1 MMKRLVASIFGFTA
15 FLATWEAFV
24 RVFEVRKFV
33 LRPPSTAL
41 RHLWNFRDDF
51 LSAAAITSYHAAL
64 GLLIGLL
71 VSLLLGAALSAS
83 RFAEWAAQPV
93 LTLVQVVP
101 WVAYVSS
108 VVLWLGAGDKPVL
121 FMVALGCSP
130 AFVFATVDGMR
141 SADPATIELL
151 ASVDAGRWEVL
162 RRVRLPSA
170 APALFTATRFN
181 VGFSLAIAFYVE
193 GSNFSNEG
201 IGSIGRR
208 AASQASSADALWAAV
223 FAMAILGFL
232 GLMLLS
238 LLERTVL
245 RWHVSQRS
253 QPG

>member
-1 MMKRLVASIFGFTA
+1 MMKRLVASVVGFFA
-15 FLATWEAFV
+15 FLGLWEAFV
-24 RVFEVRKFV
+24 RVFGVRKFV

-71 VSLLLGAALSAS
+71 VSLVLGALLSAN

-151 ASVDAGRWEVL
+151 ALDD
-162 RRVRLPSA
+162 P
-170 APALFTATRFN
+170 
-181 VGFSLAIAFYVE
+181 
-193 GSNFSNEG
+193 
-201 IGSIGRR
+201 
-208 AASQASSADALWAAV
+208 
-223 FAMAILGFL
+223 
-232 GLMLLS
+232 
-238 LLERTVL
+238 
-245 RWHVSQRS
+245 
-253 QPG
+253 